1 MTKTCGIP
9 SIPYKIKIWNLLHN
23 ISRVLT
29 GGEIFNVRRRQLYSR
44 SLTLQVG
51 PQSTK
56 HRLLCLCNHL
66 TSFGGGLLIAPN
78 PIDMDTVFKELS
90 RIDETGNFG
99 VLLTIIFVFCMYL
112 MAIVLAKGA
121 DRKDQTK
128 VTTSSKIFKHFFS
141 LSSSSTIISSFES
154 SSDDYTFCILAQF

>member
-66 TSFGGGLLIAPN
+66 TSFGGGLLIARN

-90 RIDETGNFG
+90 RLDETGNFG

-154 SSDDYTFCILAQF
+154 SFDDYTFCILPQF

>member
-1 MTKTCGIP
+1 M
-9 SIPYKIKIWNLLHN
+9 PYKIKIWNLLHD

-29 GGEIFNVRRRQLYSR
+29 GGEIFTVQLRQLYSR
-44 SLTLQVG
+44 PLTLQVG

-90 RIDETGNFG
+90 RLDETGNFG
-99 VLLTIIFVFCMYL
+99 VLLTIIFVFLFYII
-112 MAIVLAKGA
+112 AIILAKRA
-121 DRKDQTK
+121 DRRDQAK
-128 VTTSSKIFKHFFS
+128 VGDKISAK
-141 LSSSSTIISSFES
+141 
-154 SSDDYTFCILAQF
+154 

>member
-1 MTKTCGIP
+1 MTKTCGIH
-9 SIPYKIKIWNLLHN
+9 SIPYKIKIWNLLHDM
-23 ISRVLT
+23 SRVLT
-29 GGEIFNVRRRQLYSR
+29 GGEIFTVQLRQLYSR
-44 SLTLQVG
+44 PLTLQVG

-90 RIDETGNFG
+90 RLDETGNFG
-99 VLLTIIFVFCMYL
+99 VLVTIIFVFCMYL
-112 MAIVLAKGA
+112 MAIVLANGA

-128 VTTSSKIFKHFFS
+128 VTSSKLSFS
-141 LSSSSTIISSFES
+141 LSSSSTTLSSFES
-154 SSDDYTFCILAQF
+154 LDNFIR

>member
-1 MTKTCGIP
+1 MTKTCGFRI
-9 SIPYKIKIWNLLHN
+9 Y
-23 ISRVLT
+23 LT
-29 GGEIFNVRRRQLYSR
+29 KLRYGIYYMTYHVFQLGEKSLQLYSR
-44 SLTLQVG
+44 PLTLQVG

-90 RIDETGNFG
+90 RLDETGNFG
-99 VLLTIIFVFCMYL
+99 VLLTIIFVLCLYL

-121 DRKDQTK
+121 DRKDQAK
-128 VTTSSKIFKHFFS
+128 VTAGSKIFKHFFS

-154 SSDDYTFCILAQF
+154 SSDDYTCCILAQF